1 MWDNRMTTGYRMI
14 ARTHGGPE
22 VIEREDFT
30 VPSPGPGE
38 VLIATEAVGLNFIDT
53 YYRQGLYPGALP
65 LDLGSESVGT
75 IVALGEGVDDLAL
88 GDRVG
93 TTESGGAYATHR
105 VIRAAKAIRV
115 PEGIAPQIGAAV
127 MLKGLTAC
135 YLAEDTFPAKAGDV
149 ALVHSAA
156 GGVGSLLVPWL
167 LDKGVT
173 VIAHASTAEKAAQV
187 PGDHALYCPLEE
199 LPAAVREITG
209 GAMCHVVYDGAG
221 AATWKASLAS
231 LRPRGLM
238 VSYGN
243 ASGPVPPIGLLELMQ
258 GGSLYVTRP
267 KLGDYTATPETL
279 AASAKKLFDRIASGV
294 LEVKIGQT
302 FALADAADAH
312 RALESRATTGSTI
325 LLP

>member
-1 MWDNRMTTGYRMI
+1 MTDAYRMI
-14 ARTHGGPE
+14 VRAHGGPE
-22 VIEREDFT
+22 VIEREDFA

-38 VLIATEAVGLNFIDT
+38 VVIETEAVGLNFIDT
-53 YYRQGLYPGALP
+53 YYRKGLYPDALP
-65 LDLGSESVGT
+65 ISLGSESVGR
-75 IVALGEGVDDLAL
+75 IVALGDGVTGLSV

-93 TTESGGAYATHR
+93 TTQNGGAYATHR
-105 VIRAAKAIRV
+105 AIPAAKAIRI
-115 PEGIAPQIGAAV
+115 PEGIAPEIAAAV

-173 VIAHASTAEKAAQV
+173 VIAHSGSPEKAAQV
-187 PGDHALYCPLEE
+187 PGEHSLSCPVGE
-199 LPAAVREITG
+199 LPDTVRAITG
-209 GAMCHVVYDGAG
+209 GAMCHVVYDGVG
-221 AATWKASLAS
+221 AATWDASLAC
-231 LRPRGLM
+231 LRKRGLM

-243 ASGPVPPIGLLELMQ
+243 ASGAVPPIGVLDLMR

-267 KLGDYTATPETL
+267 TLADYVATPDLL

-294 LEVKIGQT
+294 LTPQIGER
-302 FALADAADAH
+302 FALADAAEAH
-312 RALESRATTGSTI
+312 RALESRATTGSTVLI
-325 LLP
+325 P

>member
-1 MWDNRMTTGYRMI
+1 MTGGYRMI
-14 ARTHGGPE
+14 ARSHGGPE
-22 VIEREDFT
+22 VIEREDFAL
-30 VPSPGPGE
+30 PSPRAGE
-38 VLIATEAVGLNFIDT
+38 IVIATEAVGLNFIDT
-53 YYRQGLYPGALP
+53 YFRKGLYPGALP
-65 LDLGSESVGT
+65 IVLGSESVGT
-75 IVALGEGVDDLAL
+75 IIALGEGVTGFTL
-88 GDRVG
+88 GERVG
-93 TTESGGAYATHR
+93 TTEAGGAYASHR

-115 PEGIAPQIGAAV
+115 PDGIDPQIATAV

-135 YLAEDTFPAKAGDV
+135 YLAEDTFPCKAGDI

-173 VIAHASTAEKAAQV
+173 VIAHAGTPEKAAQV
-187 PGDHALYCPLEE
+187 PAEHSLSCALDD
-199 LPAAVREITG
+199 LPAAVREITK

-221 AATWKASLAS
+221 AITWDASLAS
-231 LRPRGLM
+231 LRGRGLM

-243 ASGPVPPIGLLELMQ
+243 ASGPVPPIALFDLMR
-258 GGSLYVTRP
+258 GGSLYLTRP
-267 KLGDYTATPETL
+267 TLADYVATPEAL
-279 AASAKKLFDRIASGV
+279 EASARKLFDRIASGV
-294 LEVKIGQT
+294 LDVKIGQT